1 MMFSSSKHIKF
12 IYPNSTH
19 EIFKDIDPVPISEN
33 IPDWYKKLKHKIN
46 SKTLK
51 GCMPFLDS
59 LTAGY
64 LLKMPQDMILR
75 FNVKKE
81 DGKRD
86 TFTGFSY
93 SDVETLCRGFMLNV
107 NDSIIQAHP
116 VHQLGTECPY
126 VKQNK
131 SQPIIKILNP
141 IMIQTPPGYSC
152 LFLPPLHS
160 DEDRF
165 QIIPGIVD
173 TDLYPSTINFP
184 IVVNGSKY
192 DELDTIIKRGTPYAQ
207 VIPFKRDNWTSSVEE
222 RPRLNFMS
230 GLVKLKGHLYKN
242 YQKLFWRKK
251 KWN

>member
-1 MMFSSSKHIKF
+1 MFSSSKHIKF

-19 EIFKDIDPVPISEN
+19 EIFKDIDPVPISQN
-33 IPDWYKKLKHKIN
+33 IPDWYKKLKHNIDN
-46 SKTLK
+46 KTLK

-64 LLKMPQDMILR
+64 LLKMPQDMILK
-75 FNVKKE
+75 FNIKKE
-81 DGKRD
+81 DGERD
-86 TFTGFSY
+86 SFTGFSF
-93 SDVETLCRGFMLNV
+93 SQVEALCRSFMLNLNDTV
-107 NDSIIQAHP
+107 NQTHP

-126 VKQNK
+126 VKENK

-165 QIIPGIVD
+165 HIIPGIVD

-192 DELDTIIKRGTPYAQ
+192 NELDTIIKRGTPYAQ
-207 VIPFKRDNWTSSVEE
+207 VIPFKRDNWKSSIVE
-222 RPRLNFMS
+222 RPRLNFIS
-230 GLVKLKGHLYKN
+230 GLVKLKGYLINN
-242 YQKLFWRKK
+242 YQRLFWRKK